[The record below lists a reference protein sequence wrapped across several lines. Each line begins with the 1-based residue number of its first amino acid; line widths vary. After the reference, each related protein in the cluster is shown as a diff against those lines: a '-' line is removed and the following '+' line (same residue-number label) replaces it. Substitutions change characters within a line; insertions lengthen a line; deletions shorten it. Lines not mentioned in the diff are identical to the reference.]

1 MSKLRL
7 VKITDALEKE
17 LYYQIQKKTFLFGW
31 IAIGNRRNGLKCTF
45 TSLDDAKKYY
55 NAYKAD
61 QLYKIEVLENL

>member
-7 VKITDALEKE
+7 VKITDALETE
-17 LYYQIQKKTFLFGW
+17 TYYQIQHKTFLFGW
-31 IAIGNRRNGLKCTF
+31 IAIGNRRNGIKCTF
-45 TSLDDAKKYY
+45 TNLGDAKKYY

>member
-7 VKITDALEKE
+7 VKITDSLERE

-31 IAIGNRRNGLKCTF
+31 IAIGNRRNGVKCTF

-55 NAYKAD
+55 KAYKAE
-61 QLYKIEVLENL
+61 QLYKTEIIEY

>member
-7 VKITDALEKE
+7 VKITDSLERE

-31 IAIGNRRNGLKCTF
+31 IAIGNRRNALKCTF

-55 NAYKAD
+55 KAYKAE
-61 QLYKIEVLENL
+61 QLYKTEVIEY